1 MLKNL
6 RDLYALLDKSQRR
19 KLLRLQVLIIL
30 MSFAEL
36 AGVAAIGPFMALVG
50 DMSLLQQ
57 EGKLAATL
65 YQVSG
70 FDTPGDF
77 LFWLGI
83 AVLMVLALSSFISMF
98 TIWRLS
104 LYGAKVGAEL
114 GNRLYRYYLYQPWLY
129 HASVSSSYLTKQI
142 SQETLRMTNYV
153 INPMLQMN
161 AKLVLTLVMAGAIFL
176 YDPIV
181 ALVGITIFVSCYFF
195 LFIVVRRRLV
205 RNGKIVSES
214 QSQRFMMMSEGFGGI
229 KDVLLLGQ
237 QKTFLR
243 RFNRAS
249 LRFANAVGT
258 NMAISQVPRY
268 AMELVAFSSII
279 FLVLY
284 LLAAHQGNLGTI
296 LPILS
301 IYALAGFKILPAL
314 QKVYSCMSS
323 IRGNIASFEA
333 VYEDLY
339 ESSEEKTKTR
349 PESFEE
355 KDTGQIVPDN
365 EIRLDNIVFK
375 YSGSRDFALNGIS
388 MAIPVNQS
396 VGIVGASGSGK
407 STLIDILLG
416 LIEPSEGELQ
426 VDGLPITALE
436 RRRWQNT
443 IGFVPQ
449 SIFLSDATIR
459 ENIAF
464 GVPFDQIDEEA
475 VRRAVK
481 LAHLDQLITELPED
495 LATSVGERG
504 VQLSGGQ
511 RQRIGIARALYHDA
525 QVLVLDE
532 ATSALDGITEKVIME
547 SIQEFMGKK
556 TIVMIAHRLATVRHC
571 DIIHLMKDGRIIDS
585 GSFDDLA
592 NRNDTFKRMAAHS

>member
-1 MLKNL
+1 MLKKM

-65 YQVSG
+65 YQMSG

-104 LYGAKVGAEL
+104 LYGARVGAEL

-129 HASVSSSYLTKQI
+129 HSSVSSSYLTKQI

-176 YDPIV
+176 YDPMV
-181 ALVGITIFVSCYFF
+181 ALIGISIFVSCYFL
-195 LFIVVRRRLV
+195 LFIIVRRRLV
-205 RNGKIVSES
+205 RNGKVVSKS

-237 QKTFLR
+237 QQTFLH

-314 QKVYSCMSS
+314 QKIYSCMSS

-339 ESSEEKTKTR
+339 ESSEEKTRSR
-349 PESFEE
+349 PDACLE
-355 KDTGQIVPDN
+355 KETGQIVPGN
-365 EIRLDNIVFK
+365 EIRLDNVVFK

-388 MAIPVNQS
+388 MVIPANQS

-464 GVPFDQIDEEA
+464 GVPFEEIDEQA
-475 VRRAVK
+475 VCRAIN
-481 LAHLDQLITELPED
+481 LAHLDQLIAELPEG

>member
-1 MLKNL
+1 MLKKL

-65 YQVSG
+65 YQMSG

-104 LYGAKVGAEL
+104 LYGARVGAEL

-176 YDPIV
+176 YDPKA
-181 ALVGITIFVSCYFF
+181 ALVGITIFVSCYFL
-195 LFIVVRRRLV
+195 LFQVVRRRLV
-205 RNGKIVSES
+205 RNGRIVSKS

-237 QKTFLR
+237 QRIFLK

-249 LRFANAVGT
+249 MRFANAIGT
-258 NMAISQVPRY
+258 NAAIAQIPRF
-268 AMELVAFSSII
+268 AMEWVAFSSII

-301 IYALAGFKILPAL
+301 IYALAGFKILPAM
-314 QKVYSCMSS
+314 QRVYSCLSS

-339 ESSEEKTKTR
+339 ESSEGRVLNR
-349 PESFEE
+349 PELREE
-355 KDTGQIVPDN
+355 KETEQIVPAT
-365 EIRLDNIVFK
+365 EIRLDNVVFN
-375 YSGSRDFALNGIS
+375 YPGARDFALNGIS
-388 MAIPVNQS
+388 MVIPANQS

-464 GVPFDQIDEEA
+464 GVPFEEIDEEA
-475 VRRAVK
+475 VCRAIN
-481 LAHLDQLITELPED
+481 LAHLDQLIAELPEG

-532 ATSALDGITEKVIME
+532 ATSALDGITEKMIMA